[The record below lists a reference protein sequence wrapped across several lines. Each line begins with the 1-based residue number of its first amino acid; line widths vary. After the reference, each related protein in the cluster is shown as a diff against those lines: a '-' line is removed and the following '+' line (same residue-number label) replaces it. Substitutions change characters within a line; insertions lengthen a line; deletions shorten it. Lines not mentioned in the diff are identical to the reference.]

1 MNAIK
6 YILEKRNM
14 QQKDLEY
21 NYKDKHGIRRRF
33 KKQAVSKCVLRE
45 KKIND
50 ATKNKWSEIL
60 NVPPEYFMDE
70 NDKCREMTD
79 EDLYKLETYLI
90 MNPYKGIMEDEEI
103 YEIAQIQYIERLKDL
118 EYDIKKTL
126 KDIKNDI
133 YKIGKEIPYEAA
145 ELDIIG
151 NKMNFYKQILEIK
164 SSQIIRDDEWGY
176 LFIAINAI
184 KAGKKIESENP
195 IVKGFY
201 NGIREYR
208 EQNKKLTKEIMEL
221 FDYKFDS
228 NIEKD

>member
-14 QQKDLEY
+14 QQKDLRYRYED
-21 NYKDKHGIRRRF
+21 DKGIKRHF
-33 KKQAVSKCVLRE
+33 EKQAISKCILRQR
-45 KKIND
+45 KINERTEKVW
-50 ATKNKWSEIL
+50 ASLL
-60 NVPPEYFMDE
+60 NVPPEYFI
-70 NDKCREMTD
+70 DKNHFCKEMND

-90 MNPYKGIMEDEEI
+90 MNPYKGIMEDEGI

-133 YKIGKEIPYEAA
+133 YKIGKEIPYESA

-151 NKMNFYKQILEIK
+151 NKMNFYKQILEAK

-184 KAGKKIESENP
+184 KAGKNIESENP
-195 IVKGFY
+195 IAKGFY

-208 EQNKKLTKEIMEL
+208 EQNKKLTEEAMRL
-221 FDYKFDS
+221 FDYNFDS
-228 NIEKD
+228 DIEKD